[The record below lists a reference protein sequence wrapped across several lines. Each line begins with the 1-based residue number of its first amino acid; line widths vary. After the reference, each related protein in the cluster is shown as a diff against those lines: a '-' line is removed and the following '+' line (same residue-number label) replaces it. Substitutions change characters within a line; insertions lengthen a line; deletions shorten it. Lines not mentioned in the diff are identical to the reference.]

1 MIAVRVTP
9 GAVYLRR
16 PVLVAASL
24 ADLRAPISGM
34 VELPLHLYWS
44 GTHGW
49 FSLDDPVQMRL
60 VYTIVLR
67 EARCPDDLAA
77 FLDGDMLTALWPR
90 MVLPRPVRKAWED
103 QHPVL
108 RPPAAPA
115 GLPGTGHRPAPGAAP
130 GSCSAVA
137 YRGSRVILSA
147 QASWAAAQ
155 RARVYA
161 RFGYSPGVLFGTA
174 WIPDGFRMSTEITE

>member
-9 GAVYLRR
+9 GAVYWRR

-24 ADLRAPISGM
+24 ADLRSPANGL

-44 GTHGW
+44 GAHGW
-49 FSLDDPVQMRL
+49 FNLDDPVQRRL

-67 EARCPDDLAA
+67 EARHADDLAA

-103 QHPVL
+103 QHQVL
-108 RPPAAPA
+108 RPPARPA
-115 GLPGTGHRPAPGAAP
+115 G
-130 GSCSAVA
+130 
-137 YRGSRVILSA
+137 
-147 QASWAAAQ
+147 
-155 RARVYA
+155 
-161 RFGYSPGVLFGTA
+161 
-174 WIPDGFRMSTEITE
+174 

>member
-1 MIAVRVTP
+1 MMSGIIAVTVTP
-9 GAVYLRR
+9 GAVYWGR

-24 ADLRAPISGM
+24 ADPRGPVSGM
-34 VELPLHLYWS
+34 VELPLYLYWS

-49 FSLDDPVQMRL
+49 FSLDDPVQRRL

-77 FLDGDMLTALWPR
+77 FVDGGMLTALWPR

-108 RPPAAPA
+108 RPPAASA
-115 GLPGTGHRPAPGAAP
+115 GLPGT
-130 GSCSAVA
+130 
-137 YRGSRVILSA
+137 
-147 QASWAAAQ
+147 
-155 RARVYA
+155 AR
-161 RFGYSPGVLFGTA
+161 R
-174 WIPDGFRMSTEITE
+174 RR